1 MSKTDYTHEEKRKI
15 LLEHRY
21 FYTIDK
27 LCAKWGISKS
37 QLSKWK
43 KEFNYNYFIGGL
55 RDMTVVALHNGA
67 HTIPA
72 IIDYLDAL
80 NHARYTEK
88 EVLELLKGLEAE
100 GIAKKKDG
108 EWFYDKSYS
117 KNDASF
123 IF

>member
-1 MSKTDYTHEEKRKI
+1 MAKTEYTYEEKRKI

-21 FYTIDK
+21 LYTADK
-27 LCAKWGISKS
+27 LFAKWGISKS

-43 KEFNYNYFIGGL
+43 EEFNYSYFIGSL
-55 RDMTVVALHNGA
+55 RDMAIVALHNGA

-72 IIDYLDAL
+72 IIDYLDGL

-100 GIAKKKDG
+100 GIAKKED
-108 EWFYDKSYS
+108 
-117 KNDASF
+117 
-123 IF
+123 

>member
-1 MSKTDYTHEEKRKI
+1 MAKTEYTHEEKRKV

-21 FYTIDK
+21 LYTADK

-43 KEFNYNYFIGGL
+43 KEFNYSYFIGSL
-55 RDMTVVALHNGA
+55 HDMAIVALYNGA
-67 HTIPA
+67 QTILA
-72 IIDYLDAL
+72 IINYLDAL

-88 EVLELLKGLEAE
+88 EVLELLKGLQAE
-100 GIAKKKDG
+100 GIAKTKDG

-117 KNDASF
+117 KNDTSF